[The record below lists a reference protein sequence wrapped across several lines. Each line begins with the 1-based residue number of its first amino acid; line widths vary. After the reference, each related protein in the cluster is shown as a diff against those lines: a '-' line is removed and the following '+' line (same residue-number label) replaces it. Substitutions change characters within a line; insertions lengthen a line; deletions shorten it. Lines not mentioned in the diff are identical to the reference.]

1 MRNTRTRVFI
11 FDQNACVAWY
21 NKTMLANPSQ
31 HIEQKLALLPAEPGS
46 YQMKDQSGK
55 IIYVGKAK
63 NLKNRVRSYFK
74 QDHTGKTAELVQNIV
89 DFDYIVTNSDKE
101 AFLLENELIKKYK
114 PYYNIRLKYGTGYPY
129 IKITKERDPKMAMV
143 NEVKKDGGFYFGP
156 YPNVFAAQETLRFLE
171 KNYPLRRCNGF
182 QGRPC
187 LYYNMGQCLGACWHE
202 VPEAEYAAQVD
213 QIKRFLDGDTATVKK
228 VIAEKM
234 TAAAEALA
242 FEQAADLR
250 DQLKYIDETV
260 ESQRVLSKDTTPR
273 DLFNYHLDK
282 GWMTVEVF
290 FLRQARLIRQFK
302 QTFSVVGSAD
312 EEMMNFIQQFYAQR
326 NIQKP
331 NEVLV
336 PKGIDTAALTEA
348 LGVPVRIPVRGEKR
362 DLLDL
367 AQKNARIALEEKFR
381 LMQLNEKKTTGA
393 MREITDA
400 LHIPMGHRI
409 EAFDHS
415 HTQGVEIVSAMVVF
429 EDGVPNKDLYRKY
442 KIKSVDHA
450 DEWAETQE
458 VIRRRYSR
466 LLKEGGEMPDLI
478 LMDGGEIQLNAA
490 KEVLVDELGLTHVPI
505 AAMVKNDKHKTADLI
520 DGHTGKVVTFDK
532 QSEGFFL
539 IQRVQEEVHRFAVS
553 FHRQLRSKNTLASR
567 LDRIDGVGPK
577 TRQKLLREF
586 GSLPKI
592 AAASIADLQAIGIN
606 EKLARVIHLSL
617 QSGA

>member
-1 MRNTRTRVFI
+1 
-11 FDQNACVAWY
+11 
-21 NKTMLANPSQ
+21 MLANPSK
-31 HIEQKLALLPAEPGS
+31 HIEQKLTLLPAEPGS
-46 YQMKDQSGK
+46 YQMKDKNDK

-74 QDHTGKTAELVQNIV
+74 QDHDGKTAELVQNIV
-89 DFDYIVTNSDKE
+89 DFDFIVTNSDKE

-129 IKITKERDPKMAMV
+129 IKISKERDPKMSLV

-156 YPNVFAAQETLRFLE
+156 YPNVYAAQETLRFLE
-171 KNYPLRRCNGF
+171 KNYPLRRCNGY

-187 LYYNMGQCLGACWHE
+187 LYYNMGQCLGPCWHE
-202 VPEAEYAAQVD
+202 VSASEYQT
-213 QIKRFLDGDTATVKK
+213 QIERIKRFLDGDTATVKRS
-228 VIAEKM
+228 INEKM
-234 TAAAEALA
+234 KIAAETLE
-242 FEQAADLR
+242 FERAADLR

-273 DLFNYHLDK
+273 DLFNYYLDK

-302 QTFSVVGSAD
+302 RTFSVVGEA
-312 EEMMNFIQQFYAQR
+312 EEEVLSFIQQFYLQR

-331 NEVLV
+331 REVLV
-336 PKGIDTAALTEA
+336 PKGIDTIALSEV
-348 LGVPVRIPVRGEKR
+348 LSVPVRTPIRGEKR

-367 AQKNARIALEEKFR
+367 AGKNARIALEEKFR

-393 MREITDA
+393 MAEITNA
-400 LHIPMGHRI
+400 LNLPLGHRI

-429 EDGVPNKDLYRKY
+429 DDGVPNKDLYRKY

-450 DEWAETQE
+450 DEWSETQE
-458 VIRRRYSR
+458 VIRRRYGR
-466 LLKEGGEMPDLI
+466 LLKEGGTMPDLI
-478 LMDGGEIQLNAA
+478 LMDGGEIQLHAA
-490 KEVLVDELGLTHVPI
+490 KEVLEDELGMTNVPI

-520 DGHTGKVVTFDK
+520 DGKTEQIVTLDK

-539 IQRVQEEVHRFAVS
+539 VQRVQEEVHRFAIN
-553 FHRQLRSKNTLASR
+553 FHRQLRSKNSLASR
-567 LDRIDGVGPK
+567 LDTIDGVGPK

-592 AAASIADLQAIGIN
+592 AAASVKELEAIGIN
-606 EKLARVIHLSL
+606 EKLARVIHMSL
-617 QSGA
+617 QTGSGLKAEI

>member
-1 MRNTRTRVFI
+1 
-11 FDQNACVAWY
+11 
-21 NKTMLANPSQ
+21 MLANPSK
-31 HIEQKLALLPAEPGS
+31 HIEQKLTLLPAEPGS
-46 YQMKDQSGK
+46 YQMKDKNDK

-74 QDHTGKTAELVQNIV
+74 QDHDGKTAELVQNIV
-89 DFDYIVTNSDKE
+89 DFDFIVTNSDKE

-129 IKITKERDPKMAMV
+129 IKISKERDPKMSLV

-156 YPNVFAAQETLRFLE
+156 YPNVYAAQETLRFLE
-171 KNYPLRRCNGF
+171 KNYPLRRCNGY

-187 LYYNMGQCLGACWHE
+187 LYYNMGQCLGPCWHE
-202 VPEAEYAAQVD
+202 VSASEYQT
-213 QIKRFLDGDTATVKK
+213 QIERIKRFLDGDTATVKRS
-228 VIAEKM
+228 INEKM
-234 TAAAEALA
+234 KIAADTLE
-242 FEQAADLR
+242 FERAADLR

-273 DLFNYHLDK
+273 DLFNYYLDK

-302 QTFSVVGSAD
+302 RTCSVVGEA
-312 EEMMNFIQQFYAQR
+312 EEEVLSFIQQFYLQR

-331 NEVLV
+331 REVLV
-336 PKGIDTAALTEA
+336 PKGIDTIALSEV
-348 LGVPVRIPVRGEKR
+348 LSVPVRTPIRGEKR

-367 AQKNARIALEEKFR
+367 AGKNARIALEEKFR

-393 MREITDA
+393 MAEITNA
-400 LHIPMGHRI
+400 LNLPLGHRI

-429 EDGVPNKDLYRKY
+429 DDGVPNKDLYRKY

-450 DEWAETQE
+450 DEWSETQE
-458 VIRRRYSR
+458 VIRRRYGR
-466 LLKEGGEMPDLI
+466 LLKEGGTMPDLI
-478 LMDGGEIQLNAA
+478 LMDGGEIQLHAA
-490 KEVLVDELGLTHVPI
+490 KEVLEDELGMTNVPI

-520 DGHTGKVVTFDK
+520 DGKTEQIVTLDK

-539 IQRVQEEVHRFAVS
+539 VQRVQEEVHRFAIN
-553 FHRQLRSKNTLASR
+553 FHRQLRSKNSLASR
-567 LDRIDGVGPK
+567 LDTIDGVGPK

-592 AAASIADLQAIGIN
+592 AAASVKELEAIGIN
-606 EKLARVIHLSL
+606 EKLARVIHMSL
-617 QSGA
+617 QTGSGLKAEI

>member
-1 MRNTRTRVFI
+1 
-11 FDQNACVAWY
+11 
-21 NKTMLANPSQ
+21 MLANPSK
-31 HIEQKLALLPAEPGS
+31 HIEQKLALLPSEPGS
-46 YQMKDQSGK
+46 YQMKDKNGK

-74 QDHTGKTAELVQNIV
+74 QDHSGKTAELVQNIT

-129 IKITKERDPKMAMV
+129 IKITKERDPKMALV
-143 NEVKKDGGFYFGP
+143 NEVKRDGGFYFGP
-156 YPNVFAAQETLRFLE
+156 YPNVYAAQETLRFLE
-171 KNYPLRRCNGF
+171 KNYPLRRCNGY

-187 LYYNMGQCLGACWHE
+187 LYYNMGQCLGPCWHD
-202 VPEAEYAAQVD
+202 VPQKAYDD
-213 QIKRFLDGDTATVKK
+213 QIARIKHFLDGNTASVKK
-228 VIAEKM
+228 AIAQKM
-234 TAAAEALA
+234 QIAAETLE
-242 FEQAADLR
+242 FERAADLR

-273 DLFNYHLDK
+273 DLFNYYLDK

-290 FLRQARLIRQFK
+290 FLRQARLIRQYK
-302 QTFSVVGSAD
+302 KTFSVVGAAD
-312 EEMMNFIQQFYAQR
+312 EEMMNFMQQFYAQR

-336 PKGIDTAALTEA
+336 PKGIDTNALSEM
-348 LGVPVRIPVRGEKR
+348 LQIPVRVPVRGEKR

-393 MREITDA
+393 MREITHA
-400 LHIPMGHRI
+400 LNIPMGKRI

-429 EDGVPNKDLYRKY
+429 DDGVPNKDLYRKY
-442 KIKSVDHA
+442 KIKSVSHA
-450 DEWAETQE
+450 DEWSETQE

-466 LLKEGGEMPDLI
+466 ILKEGGEMPDLI
-478 LMDGGEIQLNAA
+478 LMDGGEIQLHAA
-490 KEVLVDELGLTHVPI
+490 KEVLEDELGLTSLPI

-520 DGHTGKVVTFDK
+520 DGRTGEVVVLSK

-539 IQRVQEEVHRFAVS
+539 IQRVQEEVHRFAIN
-553 FHRQLRSKNTLASR
+553 FHRQLRSKNSLASR
-567 LDRIDGVGPK
+567 LDMIDGVGPK

-592 AAASIADLQAIGIN
+592 AGASIEALQAIGIN
-606 EKLARVIHLSL
+606 EKLARVIHMSL
-617 QSGA
+617 KSGTQ